1 MIYVE
6 GGLMED
12 ALGSGECCSIRI
24 HLNTEE
30 QWTRALKFML
40 ISLKWSLSWA
50 SIRYRHDY
58 LVF

>member
-12 ALGSGECCSIRI
+12 ALGSGECCSIRT

-40 ISLKWSLSWA
+40 INLKWSLSWA
-50 SIRYRHDY
+50 SIRYRHD
-58 LVF
+58 